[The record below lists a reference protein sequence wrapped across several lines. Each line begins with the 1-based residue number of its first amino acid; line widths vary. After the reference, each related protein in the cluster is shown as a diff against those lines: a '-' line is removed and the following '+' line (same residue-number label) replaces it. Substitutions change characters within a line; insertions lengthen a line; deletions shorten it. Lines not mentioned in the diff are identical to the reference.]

1 MACTSRIKTM
11 NCRIRH
17 ALPLAREAVHGGR
30 LEPEARVVLR
40 MSDCDNERTAA
51 LTEDVQASPHELG
64 AYALPLAVRE
74 HGHWRQSH
82 PEDSPP
88 RALDHHRGK
97 KDVTHNRVILRHQ

>member
-64 AYALPLAVRE
+64 AYALALAVWE

-82 PEDSPP
+82 PDDSPP
-88 RALDHHRGK
+88 RALDHDRRK
-97 KDVTHNRVILRHQ
+97 KDVTHNGVILCHQ